1 MPALLLRSDVHCKF
15 ICRHI
20 SHTVLSRFLLLLW
33 RITYTRKQYSN
44 DDDEVDTDDDKVT
57 GNNGDEVRTDFLST
71 LPA

>member
-15 ICRHI
+15 ICR
-20 SHTVLSRFLLLLW
+20 LLW